1 MDTVRYLRY
10 YDGVPIRKYDKAS
23 EKEAFAAAI
32 MVHLDH
38 LYRVAF
44 HLARDRDQA
53 NDLVQETYLRGLTSY
68 RQFSPGTNLKAWLT
82 KILYN
87 FFFDS
92 YDKRKRMVSLEEKPA
107 GAEPGLDYWTSFAAG
122 DPNPE
127 ERALQGELNG
137 KINDALK
144 KIPEEF
150 RSPIVLVDMGDLS
163 YIQAAEILSC
173 PVGTIRSRLSRGRR
187 LLSKHL
193 RGYVEPVG
201 R

>member
-1 MDTVRYLRY
+1 MDTVCSLRY
-10 YDGVPIRKYDKAS
+10 YDGVPVRKYEKAS
-23 EKEAFAAAI
+23 ENETFATDI
-32 MVHLDH
+32 MIHLDH

-44 HLARDRDQA
+44 HLAKDRDQA
-53 NDLVQETYLRGLTSY
+53 DDLVQETYLRALTSY

-92 YDKRKRMVSLEEKPA
+92 YDKRKRMVSLENKSA
-107 GAEPGLDYWTSFAAG
+107 GPEPELDPWASFAAEG
-122 DPNPE
+122 PTPE
-127 ERALQGELNG
+127 DLALRGELNG

-144 KIPEEF
+144 KIPAEF
-150 RSPIVLVDMGDLS
+150 RVPIILVDMGDLS
-163 YIQAAEILSC
+163 YGQAADILSC

-187 LLSKHL
+187 LLHKRLS
-193 RGYVEPVG
+193 GYVGLVG

>member
-1 MDTVRYLRY
+1 MDTVYSLRY
-10 YDGVPIRKYDKAS
+10 YDRVQLRKRDEARQKGTFAS
-23 EKEAFAAAI
+23 DI

-44 HLARDRDQA
+44 HLAKDRDQA
-53 NDLVQETYLRGLTSY
+53 NDFVQETYLRALAAY
-68 RQFSPGTNLKAWLT
+68 RQFSPGTNMKAWLT
-82 KILYN
+82 RILYN

-92 YDKRKRMVSLEEKPA
+92 YEKRKRMVSLEDKPV
-107 GAEPGLDYWTSFAAG
+107 GLELDVNYWANFATE

-137 KINDALK
+137 KINEALK

-150 RSPIVLVDMGDLS
+150 RAPIVLVDMGDLS
-163 YIQAAEILSC
+163 YAQAAEILSC

-187 LLSKHL
+187 LLHKHL
-193 RGYVEPVG
+193 SGYVGPVG

>member
-1 MDTVRYLRY
+1 MDTVYSLRY
-10 YDGVPIRKYDKAS
+10 YDRVQLRKRDEARQ
-23 EKEAFAAAI
+23 KEAFASDI

-44 HLARDRDQA
+44 HLAKDRDQA
-53 NDLVQETYLRGLTSY
+53 NDFVQETYLRALSAY
-68 RQFSPGTNLKAWLT
+68 RQFSPGTNMKAWLT
-82 KILYN
+82 RILYN

-92 YDKRKRMVSLEEKPA
+92 YEKRKRMVSLEDKPV
-107 GAEPGLDYWTSFAAG
+107 GLELDVDYWVNFVTE

-150 RSPIVLVDMGDLS
+150 RAPIILVDMGDLS
-163 YIQAAEILSC
+163 YAQAAEILSC

-187 LLSKHL
+187 LLHKHL
-193 RGYVEPVG
+193 SGYVGAVA